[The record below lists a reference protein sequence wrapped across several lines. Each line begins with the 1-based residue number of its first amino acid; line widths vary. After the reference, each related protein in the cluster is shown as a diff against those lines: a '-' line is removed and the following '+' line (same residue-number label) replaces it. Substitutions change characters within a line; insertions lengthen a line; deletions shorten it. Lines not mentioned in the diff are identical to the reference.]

1 MPKGKPP
8 PDQLALDLAIELAR
22 GDHADDLEHRIE
34 VRAAELAQDQAVRWR
49 FRLVVIET
57 TMLTALVIAAGI
69 ALEQPTGM
77 VLRGAAVIGVSCFLT
92 GALLIALTGAA
103 NRLLA
108 KVMRR
113 KSRLNPRRI
122 S

>member
-34 VRAAELAQDQAVRWR
+34 VRAAELAQGQAVRWR

-92 GALLIALTGAA
+92 GLMLIAFTGAA

-108 KVMRR
+108 KMMHR